1 MASVVFHN
9 NTVSINDTW
18 FESHAHLVK
27 MIAVELGQPDKVP
40 ELLEKFLGNK
50 MKVKAQ
56 KNPNAPKRAKS
67 SYMFY
72 SEEHRQKITTH
83 IKKKNPNYKGSLMGL
98 VSKELGAK
106 WKKLK
111 PEQKKKY
118 ETQAQKDRERY
129 QVEMEDFNDKYA

>member
-18 FESHAHLVK
+18 YESHAHLVR
-27 MIAVELGQPDKVP
+27 MVAVELGQPDKVP
-40 ELLEKFLGNK
+40 ELLEKFLGPK

-72 SEEHRQKITTH
+72 SEEHREKVTATL
-83 IKKKNPNYKGSLMGL
+83 KKKHPNYKGSMMGL
-98 VSKELGAK
+98 VSKELGAS

-111 PEQKKKY
+111 PSQKKKY
-118 ETQAQKDRERY
+118 ETQAQKDKERY
-129 QVEMEDFNDKYA
+129 QQEMEEFNEKYA

>member
-18 FESHAHLVK
+18 YESHAHLVR
-27 MIAVELGQPDKVP
+27 MVAVELGQPDKVP
-40 ELLEKFLGNK
+40 ELLEKFLGSK
-50 MKVKAQ
+50 MKIKVQ

-72 SEEHRQKITTH
+72 SEEHREKVTNSL
-83 IKKKNPNYKGSLMGL
+83 KKKNPNYKGSLMGL

-118 ETQAQKDRERY
+118 EKLAQKDKERY
-129 QVEMEDFNDKYA
+129 QQEMEEFNEKYA

>member
-18 FESHAHLVK
+18 YESHAHLVR
-27 MIAVELGQPDKVP
+27 MVAVELGQPDKVP
-40 ELLEKFLGNK
+40 ELLGKFLGEK

-56 KNPNAPKRAKS
+56 KNPNAPTRAKS

-72 SEEHRQKITTH
+72 SEEHREKVTNSL
-83 IKKKNPNYKGSLMGL
+83 KKKNPNYKGSLMGL

-118 ETQAQKDRERY
+118 EALAQKDKERY
-129 QVEMEDFNDKYA
+129 QQEMEEFNEKYA

>member
-18 FESHAHLVK
+18 YESHAHLVR
-27 MIAVELGQPDKVP
+27 MVAVELGQPDKVP
-40 ELLEKFLGNK
+40 ELLEKFLGEK

-72 SEEHRQKITTH
+72 SEEHREKVTNSL
-83 IKKKNPNYKGSLMGL
+83 KKKNPNYKGSLMGL

-118 ETQAQKDRERY
+118 EALAQKDKERY
-129 QVEMEDFNDKYA
+129 QQEMEEFNEKYA

>member
-18 FESHAHLVK
+18 YESHAHLVR
-27 MIAVELGQPDKVP
+27 MVAVELGQPDKVP
-40 ELLEKFLGNK
+40 ELLEKFLGEK
-50 MKVKAQ
+50 MKIKAQ

-72 SEEHRQKITTH
+72 SEEHREKVTNSL
-83 IKKKNPNYKGSLMGL
+83 KKKNPGHKGSLMGL

-118 ETQAQKDRERY
+118 EVLAQKDKERY
-129 QVEMEDFNDKYA
+129 QQEMEEFNEKYA

>member
-1 MASVVFHN
+1 MSGVVFHN

-27 MIAVELGQPDKVP
+27 MVALELGQPDKVP
-40 ELLEKFLGNK
+40 ELLEMFLGNK
-50 MKVKAQ
+50 MKIKLQ

-72 SEEHRQKITTH
+72 SEKYRENVQNKM
-83 IKKKNPNYKGSLMGL
+83 KKNNPNYKGSLMGL
-98 VSKELGAK
+98 VSKELGAN

-111 PEQKKKY
+111 DGEKKPF
-118 ETQAQKDRERY
+118 ENQATKDKERY
-129 QVEMEDFNDKYA
+129 VVEMDDFNEKYA

>member
-18 FESHAHLVK
+18 YESHAHLVK

-83 IKKKNPNYKGSLMGL
+83 VKKKNPNYKGSLMGL

-118 ETQAQKDRERY
+118 ENEAQKDRERY